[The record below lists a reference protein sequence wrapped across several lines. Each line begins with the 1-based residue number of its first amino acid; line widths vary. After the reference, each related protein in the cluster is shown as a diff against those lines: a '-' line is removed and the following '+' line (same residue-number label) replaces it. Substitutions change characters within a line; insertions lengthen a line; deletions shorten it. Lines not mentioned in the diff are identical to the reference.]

1 MSAGGKAGT
10 FGVAGASA
18 EAVDRRERLRK
29 LAMETFDLDK
39 DPYVFKNR
47 VGQFEC
53 RICLTV
59 HPNEG
64 NYLAHTQGKRHQESL
79 TRRAAREERDRTAA
93 LPAPLPATSAA
104 AARRGVRIGRPGYRV
119 LKTEAGATGPG
130 SLRTLRFDIEY
141 PEIEE
146 GLQPRHRFMSAYEQ
160 RLEPPDRAWMY
171 LLFAA
176 APYETIAF
184 KLPSLEVVRD
194 ASQFYTNWDAE
205 RKIFTLQVSFKPD
218 KKTSVGGGGAGG
230 RAAVAGTGTAEAARA

>member
-1 MSAGGKAGT
+1 MSEHGGKAGT
-10 FGVAGASA
+10 FGVASASS

-29 LAMETFDLDK
+29 LALETFDLDK

-53 RICLTV
+53 KLCLTV

-64 NYLAHTQGKRHQESL
+64 NYLAHTQGKRHNESL
-79 TRRAAREERDRTAA
+79 ARRAAKEERERSAA

-119 LKTEAGATGPG
+119 LKTEAGAAGPG
-130 SLRTLRFDIEY
+130 SPRTLRFEIDY

-160 RLEPPDRAWMY
+160 RLEPPDRAWQY

-176 APYETIAF
+176 SPYETIAF
-184 KLPSLEVVRD
+184 KLPSLEVARD
-194 ASQFYTNWDAE
+194 AALFHTAWDAD
-205 RKIFTLQVSFKPD
+205 RKVFTLQVAFKPD
-218 KKTSVGGGGAGG
+218 KKAAPGKEGGP
-230 RAAVAGTGTAEAARA
+230 AA